1 MEKSAAFL
9 PKWAWFSVGFSLIA
23 AVLLVIVGL
32 RYDQHDDNATGLPLI
47 LDSTPIRPLQI
58 EVGQLPTTTTTPTYT
73 PIPATI
79 TPTPSV
85 IPTHT
90 SAPTLE
96 PVTAV
101 AEALA
106 SPTPAEC
113 IYPEGWEAYQV
124 MDGDTLFAFQL
135 GAGRAGNPTTVD
147 EILAANCLGTTFL
160 QVGQVLW
167 LPPGAA
173 ENAPSSDPVAPDYP
187 AGAPRTPNCP
197 CTITVRTGWRLGQI
211 ADEVNRTAVSFSG
224 ADFLAA
230 TQTVPARDFLASVPA
245 GAGLEGFMLP
255 GTYTLQNSTTAA
267 EFRDMMLDAFA
278 ASASGLI
285 ANAAAQG
292 ITPYEAVIMASI
304 VQKEAGDPHEQT
316 LVASVFYNRMRS
328 GKTLGASVT
337 LMYAYGGPGDW
348 WPSLP
353 QGASGSDSPYN
364 TFRFLGF
371 PPTAISNPNLTAL
384 QAAINPAQTN
394 YYYFTGNCNGPG
406 NLYAETYEQH
416 LENVRLCG

>member
-1 MEKSAAFL
+1 MKHLTTFL
-9 PKWAWFSVGFSLIA
+9 PKWAWLVVGFSFVGAI
-23 AVLLVIVGL
+23 LLVFVGL
-32 RYDQHDDNATGLPLI
+32 HYIQNDEDIAGLPLI
-47 LDSTPIRPLQI
+47 LDSTPIQPLQI
-58 EVGQLPTTTTTPTYT
+58 EVGLLSTLTSTPTNT
-73 PIPATI
+73 PLPATI
-79 TPTPSV
+79 TPTPSFTSTNTPH
-85 IPTHT
+85 PTQ
-90 SAPTLE
+90 E
-96 PVTAV
+96 PITAV
-101 AEALA
+101 AEIIA
-106 SPTPAEC
+106 SPTAAACAHPD
-113 IYPEGWEAYQV
+113 GWEAYQV
-124 MDGDTLFAFQL
+124 VDGDTLFAFQL
-135 GAGRAGNPTTVD
+135 GAGRAGNPATVD

-160 QVGQVLW
+160 QVGQILW

-173 ENAPSSDPVAPDYP
+173 ENAPSSDPIAPDYP

-211 ADEVNRTAVSFSG
+211 ADEVNRTDVSFSG

-230 TQTVPARDFLASVPA
+230 ARTIPARDFLASVPVS
-245 GAGLEGFMLP
+245 AGLEGFMLP

-285 ANAAAQG
+285 ANAATQG
-292 ITPYEAVIMASI
+292 ITPYEAVMMASI

-337 LMYAYGGPGDW
+337 LMYAYGGVGDW

-371 PPTAISNPNLTAL
+371 PPTAISNPSLTAL